1 MTNIQLL
8 FFSGTFVAMIAVQ
21 FVLLYKM
28 NKVENRINEVN
39 GEIES
44 LKSSNKKAIDFC
56 NTLFDKLK
64 EIVNKVN
71 PLLAAAPDKNTDVH
85 EAQIKE
91 EE

>member
-8 FFSGTFVAMIAVQ
+8 FFSSIFVVMIVAQ
-21 FVLLYKM
+21 FVILYKM
-28 NKVENRINEVN
+28 NKIGSRINDVN
-39 GEIES
+39 TEIEA
-44 LKSSNKKAIDFC
+44 LKSSNKKALDFC

-71 PLLAAAPDKNTDVH
+71 PLLEAAPDNTEVH